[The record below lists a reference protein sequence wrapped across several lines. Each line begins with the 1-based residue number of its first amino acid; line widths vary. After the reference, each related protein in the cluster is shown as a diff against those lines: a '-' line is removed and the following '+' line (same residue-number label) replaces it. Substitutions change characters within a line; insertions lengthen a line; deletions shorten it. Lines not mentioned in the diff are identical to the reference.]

1 MLICKSLILLVY
13 SHSKWF
19 IKMQYKVPKELM
31 MFALYIDLSQ
41 EEQLLQFYDKFVQYN
56 SDFIKAFITSF
67 DELFNNSFSSLGKL
81 QSKDKLHLTIGLWNN
96 NEQQKLNKA
105 ISVVKNLSDD
115 FFINCK
121 SPLALSFQLMEHNEY
136 VYAVLAVNESDKQL
150 FAPIWFKSY
159 NSADLSILSENI
171 DYIFDLNDK
180 NTVVHITLMKFDK
193 QFFVRNVHCF
203 TDFINRTNEILLRNN
218 ISVGLSFDKNKLISL
233 LKWKQ
238 IK

>member
-1 MLICKSLILLVY
+1 M
-13 SHSKWF
+13 
-19 IKMQYKVPKELM
+19 
-31 MFALYIDLSQ
+31 
-41 EEQLLQFYDKFVQYN
+41 QFYDKFVQYN
-56 SDFIKAFITSF
+56 SNFIKSF
-67 DELFNNSFSSLGKL
+67 NGSLGSVCKL
-81 QSKDKLHLTIGLWNN
+81 QSKDKLHLTIGLFDD
-96 NEQQKLNKA
+96 NERQKLDNA
-105 ISVVKNLSDD
+105 ISIVENLSDD
-115 FFINCK
+115 FSINCK
-121 SPLALSFQLMEHNEY
+121 RPVALGFQLMEHNEH
-136 VYAVLAVNESDKQL
+136 VYAVLAVNEADKQL

>member
-1 MLICKSLILLVY
+1 MI
-13 SHSKWF
+13 
-19 IKMQYKVPKELM
+19 YKNEYKASKELM
-31 MFALYIDLSQ
+31 MFALYIDLSK
-41 EEQLLQFYDKFVQYN
+41 EDQLLQFYDKFVQYN
-56 SDFIKAFITSF
+56 SDFIKSF
-67 DELFNNSFSSLGKL
+67 TDSLNSVCKL
-81 QSKDKLHLTIGLWNN
+81 QSKDKLHLTIGLFNN
-96 NEQQKLNKA
+96 NEQQKLDNA
-105 ISVVKNLSDD
+105 ISVIKNLSDD
-115 FFINCK
+115 FSINCK

-193 QFFVRNVHCF
+193 QFFVRNVYCF
-203 TDFINRTNEILLRNN
+203 TDFINRTNEILLRNHV
-218 ISVGLSFDKNKLISL
+218 SVELLFDKNKLISL

>member
-1 MLICKSLILLVY
+1 
-13 SHSKWF
+13 
-19 IKMQYKVPKELM
+19 

-56 SDFIKAFITSF
+56 SDFIKAFIASF
-67 DELFNNSFSSLGKL
+67 DELFNNSLSSVGKL

-105 ISVVKNLSDD
+105 ISVVRNLSDN
-115 FFINCK
+115 FSINCK
-121 SPLALSFQLMEHNEY
+121 NPLALCFQLMEHNEH
-136 VYAVLAVNESDKQL
+136 VYAVLAINEADKQL

-159 NSADLSILSENI
+159 NSADSSILSENT
-171 DYIFDLNDK
+171 DYVFDLNNK
-180 NTVVHITLMKFDK
+180 NTVVHVTLMKFDK
-193 QFFVRNVHCF
+193 HFFVRNVHCF
-203 TDFINRTNEILLRNN
+203 TDFINRTNEILLKQKLMFS
-218 ISVGLSFDKNKLISL
+218 IDKNKLIRL

>member
-1 MLICKSLILLVY
+1 
-13 SHSKWF
+13 
-19 IKMQYKVPKELM
+19 
-31 MFALYIDLSQ
+31 MFALYIDLSK
-41 EEQLLQFYDKFVQYN
+41 EDQLLQFYDKFVQYN
-56 SDFIKAFITSF
+56 SDFIKSF
-67 DELFNNSFSSLGKL
+67 TDSLNSVCKL
-81 QSKDKLHLTIGLWNN
+81 QSKDKLHLTIGLFNN
-96 NEQQKLNKA
+96 NEQQKLDNA
-105 ISVVKNLSDD
+105 ISVIKNLSDD
-115 FFINCK
+115 FSINCK

-193 QFFVRNVHCF
+193 QFFVRNVYCF
-203 TDFINRTNEILLRNN
+203 TDFINRTNEILLRNHV
-218 ISVGLSFDKNKLISL
+218 SVELLFDKNKLISL

>member
-1 MLICKSLILLVY
+1 
-13 SHSKWF
+13 
-19 IKMQYKVPKELM
+19 M
-31 MFALYIDLSQ
+31 MFALYIDLSK
-41 EEQLLQFYDKFVQYN
+41 EDQLLQFYDKFVQYN
-56 SDFIKAFITSF
+56 SDFIKSF
-67 DELFNNSFSSLGKL
+67 TVSLNSVCKL
-81 QSKDKLHLTIGLWNN
+81 QSKDKLHLTIGLFNN
-96 NEQQKLNKA
+96 NEQQKLDNA
-105 ISVVKNLSDD
+105 ISVIKNLSDD
-115 FFINCK
+115 FSINCK

-203 TDFINRTNEILLRNN
+203 TDFINRTNEILLRNHV
-218 ISVGLSFDKNKLISL
+218 SVELSFNKNKLISL

>member
-1 MLICKSLILLVY
+1 VI
-13 SHSKWF
+13 
-19 IKMQYKVPKELM
+19 YKNEYKASKELM
-31 MFALYIDLSQ
+31 MFALYIDLSK
-41 EEQLLQFYDKFVQYN
+41 EDQLLQFYDKFVHYN
-56 SDFIKAFITSF
+56 SDFIKSF
-67 DELFNNSFSSLGKL
+67 TDSLNSVCKL
-81 QSKDKLHLTIGLWNN
+81 QSKDKLHLTIGLFNN
-96 NEQQKLNKA
+96 NEQQKLDNA
-105 ISVVKNLSDD
+105 ISVIKNLSDD
-115 FFINCK
+115 FSINCK

-193 QFFVRNVHCF
+193 QFFVCNVHCF
-203 TDFINRTNEILLRNN
+203 TDFINRTNEILLRNHV
-218 ISVGLSFDKNKLISL
+218 SVELSFDKNKLISL

-238 IK
+238 I

>member
-1 MLICKSLILLVY
+1 M
-13 SHSKWF
+13 
-19 IKMQYKVPKELM
+19 
-31 MFALYIDLSQ
+31 
-41 EEQLLQFYDKFVQYN
+41 
-56 SDFIKAFITSF
+56 
-67 DELFNNSFSSLGKL
+67 
-81 QSKDKLHLTIGLWNN
+81 
-96 NEQQKLNKA
+96 
-105 ISVVKNLSDD
+105 
-115 FFINCK
+115 
-121 SPLALSFQLMEHNEY
+121 
-136 VYAVLAVNESDKQL
+136 
-150 FAPIWFKSY
+150 
-159 NSADLSILSENI
+159 SILSENI

>member
-1 MLICKSLILLVY
+1 
-13 SHSKWF
+13 
-19 IKMQYKVPKELM
+19 M
-31 MFALYIDLSQ
+31 MFALYIDLSK
-41 EEQLLQFYDKFVQYN
+41 EDQLLQFYDKFVQYN
-56 SDFIKAFITSF
+56 SDFIKSF
-67 DELFNNSFSSLGKL
+67 ADSLNSVCKL
-81 QSKDKLHLTIGLWNN
+81 QSKDKLHLTIGLFNN
-96 NEQQKLNKA
+96 NEQQKLDNA
-105 ISVVKNLSDD
+105 ISVIKNLSDD
-115 FFINCK
+115 FSINCK
-121 SPLALSFQLMEHNEY
+121 SPLAISFQLMEHNEY

-203 TDFINRTNEILLRNN
+203 TDFINRTNEILLRNHV
-218 ISVGLSFDKNKLISL
+218 SVELSFNKNKLISL

>member
-1 MLICKSLILLVY
+1 
-13 SHSKWF
+13 
-19 IKMQYKVPKELM
+19 M
-31 MFALYIDLSQ
+31 MFALYIDLSK
-41 EEQLLQFYDKFVQYN
+41 EDQLLQFYDKFVQYN
-56 SDFIKAFITSF
+56 SDFIKSF
-67 DELFNNSFSSLGKL
+67 TDSLNSVCKL
-81 QSKDKLHLTIGLWNN
+81 QSKDKLHLTIGLFNN
-96 NEQQKLNKA
+96 NEQQKLDNA
-105 ISVVKNLSDD
+105 ISVIKNLSDD
-115 FFINCK
+115 FSINCK

-193 QFFVRNVHCF
+193 QFFVRNVYCF
-203 TDFINRTNEILLRNN
+203 TDFINRTNEILLRNHV
-218 ISVGLSFDKNKLISL
+218 SVELLFDKNKLISL

>member
-1 MLICKSLILLVY
+1 MI
-13 SHSKWF
+13 
-19 IKMQYKVPKELM
+19 YKNEYKASKELM
-31 MFALYIDLSQ
+31 MFALYIDLSK
-41 EEQLLQFYDKFVQYN
+41 EDQLLQFYDKFVQYN
-56 SDFIKAFITSF
+56 SDFIKSF
-67 DELFNNSFSSLGKL
+67 TVSLNSVCKL
-81 QSKDKLHLTIGLWNN
+81 QSKDKLHLTIGLFNN
-96 NEQQKLNKA
+96 NEQQKLDNA
-105 ISVVKNLSDD
+105 ISVIKNLSDD
-115 FFINCK
+115 FSINCK

-203 TDFINRTNEILLRNN
+203 TDFINRTNEILLRNHV
-218 ISVGLSFDKNKLISL
+218 SVELSFNKNKLISL